1 MTATRSVPFFNY
13 RHLFESDEK
22 GLTET
27 ILNVVRRGAYI
38 LQQEVDELEAAL
50 AEFLGVKHAITLAD
64 GTNAMLLGYRAMGL
78 KPGEEVVICSHTYV
92 ATANAV
98 HYAGGVPVCADVGPD
113 WMMDAGAL
121 EQVITPR
128 TRAICPTQVNGR
140 VCDMDAIGAVA
151 RKHNLEIVEDAA
163 QGLGAKFN
171 GRCAGTFGLWGTF
184 SFYPAKV
191 LGSFGDGG
199 ALVTNDDTIAEQ
211 VRLQRDHG
219 RNAEGKFIAW
229 GTNCRLD
236 NLQAAILLHKM
247 RDYGSVVRRRREI
260 AALYNSLLKDV
271 AELDLPPAPQSDPRH
286 FDVFQNYELAADRRD
301 ELRDILKSRGIGT
314 LVQWSGQPVHQIEA
328 LGVRGDC
335 PRVSKFF
342 ERCLMLPMNMSL
354 SDEDV
359 CYVAST
365 IREFYGLS
373 AKVAAE

>member
-1 MTATRSVPFFNY
+1 MVPFFNY
-13 RHLFESDEK
+13 RYLFESDESE
-22 GLTET
+22 LSRV
-27 ILNVVRRGAYI
+27 ILNVVRRGAFI
-38 LQQEVDELEAAL
+38 LQQEVDEFEAAL
-50 AEFLGVKHAITLAD
+50 AKFLGVKHAIALAD

-78 KPGEEVVICSHTYV
+78 KPGEEIVICSHTYV

-98 HYAGGVPVCADVGPD
+98 HYAGGVPVCADMGPD

-121 EQVITPR
+121 DRAITPR

-140 VCDMDAIGAVA
+140 VCDMDAIGTVA

-163 QGLGAKFN
+163 QGLGAKFK
-171 GRCAGTFGLWGTF
+171 GRSAGTFGLWGTF

-219 RNAEGKFIAW
+219 RNAEGKFVGW

-236 NLQAAILLHKM
+236 NIQAAILLHKM
-247 RDYGSVVRRRREI
+247 RDYDAVMRRRREI
-260 AALYNSLLKDV
+260 AALYHSLLKDV
-271 AELDLPPAPQSDPRH
+271 AGLDLPPAPDSDPRH
-286 FDVFQNYELAADRRD
+286 FDVYQNYELAADRRD
-301 ELRDILKSRGIGT
+301 ELRDVLKARGIGT

-328 LGVRGDC
+328 LGVHGEC

-359 CYVAST
+359 RYVASVV
-365 IREFYGLS
+365 REFYGFT